1 LKGLVQLAV
10 YRIVLYGEDDVLRE
24 KAKPITKINESVHKL
39 LDDLRDT
46 MYSNKGVGLA
56 APQIGVLK
64 RAIVVDAGE
73 GLIELINPEILE
85 ASGKETDLEGCLS
98 IPGVLGEVE
107 RAASVVVQGL
117 EREGREIKVQANG
130 FCARALQHEIDHL
143 DGILFIDRAVKIRK
157 AESERG

>member
-1 LKGLVQLAV
+1 MAV

-85 ASGKETDLEGCLS
+85 ASGKEADLEGCLS

-107 RAASVVVQGL
+107 RAASVVVHGL
-117 EREGREIKVQANG
+117 DREGREIKVQANG

-143 DGILFIDRAVKIRK
+143 DGVLFIDRAVKIRK

>member
-1 LKGLVQLAV
+1 MAV

-24 KAKPITKINESVHKL
+24 KAKPIAKINESVHKL

-85 ASGKETDLEGCLS
+85 ASGKEADLEGCLS

-117 EREGREIKVQANG
+117 DREGREIEVQANG

>member
-1 LKGLVQLAV
+1 MAV

-24 KAKPITKINESVHKL
+24 KAKPIAKINESVHKL

-85 ASGKETDLEGCLS
+85 ASGKEADLEGCLS

-117 EREGREIKVQANG
+117 DREGREIKVQANG

-143 DGILFIDRAVKIRK
+143 DGVLFIDRAVKIRK

>member
-1 LKGLVQLAV
+1 MAV

-24 KAKPITKINESVHKL
+24 KAKPIAKINESVHKL

-73 GLIELINPEILE
+73 GLIELVNPEILE

-107 RAASVVVQGL
+107 RAAGVVVQGL
-117 EREGREIKVQANG
+117 DREGREIKVQANG

-157 AESERG
+157 AESGRG

>member
-1 LKGLVQLAV
+1 MAV

>member
-1 LKGLVQLAV
+1 MAV

-24 KAKPITKINESVHKL
+24 KAKPIAKINNSVHKL

-85 ASGKETDLEGCLS
+85 ASGKEADLEGCLS

-117 EREGREIKVQANG
+117 DREGREIKVQANG

-143 DGILFIDRAVKIRK
+143 EGILFIDRAVKIHK
-157 AESERG
+157 VESERG